1 MNRPISLATLLLA
14 SLTLCSLNGCCTQK
28 PAPATT
34 QVAASAPVAAPAEP
48 VIVRL
53 VSRDKTITISAG
65 PGHTL
70 YSATDAAGKTIV
82 SKATLDDLKVSHPD
96 LYQRVSPGV
105 TAYAGL

>member
-1 MNRPISLATLLLA
+1 MKRIASISIVLLT
-14 SLTLCSLNGCCTQK
+14 SLSACSSHK
-28 PAPATT
+28 APAAPTT
-34 QVAASAPVAAPAEP
+34 SVASAPAAPVPVEP

-65 PGHTL
+65 PGHSL

-82 SKATLDDLKVSHPD
+82 SNSTLDELKTTYPD
-96 LYQRVSPGV
+96 IYQRVSPGV

>member
-1 MNRPISLATLLLA
+1 MNRPISISIVLLA
-14 SLTLCSLNGCCTQK
+14 LLGACSSPKAPTPQVASSPAVA
-28 PAPATT
+28 PAP
-34 QVAASAPVAAPAEP
+34 VEP

-53 VSRDKTITISAG
+53 VGRDKTITISAG

-70 YSATDAAGKTIV
+70 YSAIDAAGKTIV
-82 SKATLDDLKVSHPD
+82 SKATLDELKISHPD